1 MVSFRFHSKN
11 IYSQLVDWHKIC
23 RLASHFMAK
32 DYYKTL
38 GVARNATKEE
48 IKKKYRELAHKHH
61 PDKGGDEARFKEVNE
76 AYQVLSDERKRNQYD
91 QYGHVFDGSGGGAG
105 AGQGGFEWP
114 GGFRVDF
121 GQEGGAGSGDFDFTD
136 VFDDFL
142 GGFGGGGRAKA
153 RSKRGKDIQ
162 IELEI
167 KFEESILG
175 GKKEFSFAR
184 LGRCGRC
191 EGSGGEPNTKI
202 KECPTCR
209 GQGSVQKTQRTILGS
224 FTQVATCQECHGSGK
239 RPESLCSHCRGR
251 GVEEITENL
260 EVVIPRGINNGEIL
274 KITGKGEA
282 SLYGGTPGDL
292 YIKLRV
298 LPHPVF
304 RRQGDDIIMHL
315 PLKLSQAILGDMVD
329 VETLDGAIQ
338 LKIPEGTQSGDIL
351 KVRGKGA
358 FSSSGYGRGALLIEI
373 KVEIPKKAGREI
385 KDIAHRLKSEGF

>member
-1 MVSFRFHSKN
+1 MSRIYIMVSFRFHSKN

-209 GQGSVQKTQRTILGS
+209 G
-224 FTQVATCQECHGSGK
+224 
-239 RPESLCSHCRGR
+239 R

-385 KDIAHRLKSEGF
+385 KDIAHKLKSEGF

>member
-1 MVSFRFHSKN
+1 MSK
-11 IYSQLVDWHKIC
+11 D
-23 RLASHFMAK
+23 F
-32 DYYKTL
+32 YKVL

-48 IKKKYRELAHKHH
+48 IKRKYRELAHKHH
-61 PDKGGDEARFKEVNE
+61 PDKGGDEARFKELNE
-76 AYQVLSDERKRNQYD
+76 AYQILSDEQKRSQYD
-91 QYGHVFDGSGGGAG
+91 QFGHVFDGSGGGGG

-121 GQEGGAGSGDFDFTD
+121 GQDANVGGFGDFDFTD

-142 GGFGGGGRAKA
+142 GGFGGGGRVKTKS
-153 RSKRGKDIQ
+153 RRGKDIQ

-184 LGRCGRC
+184 LARCSRC
-191 EGSGGEPNTKI
+191 AGSGGEPGTKI
-202 KECPTCR
+202 KECPTCH
-209 GQGSVQKTQRTILGS
+209 GQGNVQKTQRTFLGS
-224 FTQVATCQECHGSGK
+224 FTQVAVCQECHGSGK

-251 GVEEITENL
+251 GVEDAAETI

-298 LPHPVF
+298 LPHPIF
-304 RRQGDDIIMHL
+304 RRQGDDIIMQL
-315 PLKLSQAILGDMVD
+315 PLKLSQAILGDTVD
-329 VETLDGAIQ
+329 IETLDGGIQ

-358 FSSSGYGRGALLIEI
+358 FSSSGYGRGALLIET
-373 KVEIPKKAGREI
+373 KVEIPKKGSRKVKE
-385 KDIAHRLKSEGF
+385 IAHELKSEGF